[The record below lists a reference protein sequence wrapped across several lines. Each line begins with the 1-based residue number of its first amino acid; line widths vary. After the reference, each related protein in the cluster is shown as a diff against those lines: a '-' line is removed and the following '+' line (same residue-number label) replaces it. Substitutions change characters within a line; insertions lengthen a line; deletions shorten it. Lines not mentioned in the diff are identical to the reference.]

1 MDFTAIDF
9 ETANYQKTSACSIG
23 LARVEN
29 GRITSTDHYY
39 IRPHPN
45 YFTAANIAVHG
56 ILARDVEDAPTFAE
70 LWPQIREQL
79 DGQIVAAHW
88 ATFDMGV
95 LTALFDHYG
104 IPYPEM
110 DILCSCL
117 MARSAFP
124 QLANHKLNNVCNYL
138 DIPLDH
144 HRADSDAEGSASI
157 ILQVSKDRGILT
169 LDDVRE
175 QLGVVPG
182 SIRRGVYTSVKGPGG
197 RRRRC

>member
-23 LARVEN
+23 IARVRN
-29 GRITSTDHYY
+29 GRIENTDHYY
-39 IRPHPN
+39 IRPYPD
-45 YFTAANIAVHG
+45 YFTAGNIAVHG
-56 ILARDVEDAPTFAE
+56 ILARDVADAPTFAE

-79 DGQIVAAHW
+79 DGQIVAAHF
-88 ATFDMGV
+88 AAFDMGV
-95 LTALFDHYG
+95 LTAMLDHYS

-117 MARSAFP
+117 MARSAYP

-138 DIPLDH
+138 DIPLNH

-157 ILQVSKDRGILT
+157 IMRVIRDRGIESLGQ
-169 LDDVRE
+169 VRE
-175 QLGVVPG
+175 ELGVTPG
-182 SIRRGVYTSVKGPGG
+182 SIRGGVYTCARGPGG
-197 RRRRC
+197 RRRKS